1 MIKSDKYTDAY
12 TMKTVLM
19 SVKTTPP
26 HFLIIISHLPSN
38 TQYDED
44 TCTKE
49 ENADEMLLTADMK
62 TSSDS
67 ILQIQRIMKNC
78 TET

>member
-1 MIKSDKYTDAY
+1 M
-12 TMKTVLM
+12 
-19 SVKTTPP
+19 
-26 HFLIIISHLPSN
+26 SHLPSN

-49 ENADEMLLTADMK
+49 ENADGMLLTADMK